1 MGLGF
6 SANSR
11 QSPELL
17 VLVFPF
23 LHVLGKGW
31 KLCHA
36 LFSKPSA
43 HQESAGISGAG
54 AELCRGVPGIRLWLF
69 NIPGIENIW
78 SFQILEDK
86 PE

>member
-54 AELCRGVPGIRLWLF
+54 AELWLF